1 MRAFLVGLVGLLFA
15 LAVHLL
21 EAELNR
27 LLRRASGGVALPLVD
42 RRL

>member
-21 EAELNR
+21 EAELYR
-27 LLRRASGGVALPLVD
+27 SLRRASGVALPLVGG
-42 RRL
+42 RL